1 MAQTPNHLYYTAQHQ
16 WIRQNEDGTA
26 TVGIT
31 DFAQETLGDIVFVE
45 LPDVGTELAANVQ
58 AASVE
63 AVKSAS
69 DVYAP
74 VAGKVVAINED
85 LIANPELANE
95 SPYDAGWFFVVQPN
109 QTRDIAALL
118 TAEQYQAETA

>member
-63 AVKSAS
+63 SVKSAS

-85 LIANPELANE
+85 LIASPELANE
-95 SPYDAGWFFVVQPN
+95 SPYDAGWFFCGATQPS
-109 QTRDIAALL
+109 QRYRALL